1 VHKLKKIL
9 SIITASV
16 LAISM
21 TACTGDKSP
30 VATVNGKDITLE
42 KYQDTLSAYK
52 VTFENMYG
60 KDVWKQQVEGDKTR
74 GDEFKED
81 ILNRMIQDE
90 LIYQEAEKKNLIP
103 SNKEVNKQYDEFKKS
118 LGTNSDAYMKSLKD
132 VGVNEKFLEDQ
143 IKTDGAIQN
152 YNAEYTKNL
161 KISENDLNKYY
172 NDNKEEFRKEEVKAS
187 HILISTQDAEGKPLA
202 DKEKAEKKKKAEDI
216 LAKVKAGEDFAK
228 LAKENSDD
236 PGSAKDGGDLG
247 AFFGRGVMV
256 PEFED
261 AAFSLE
267 KGKISDLVE
276 SQYGYHIIKVIDKIN
291 EINPFPEVKDQIK
304 KNIEQE
310 KFNEHINELQKKA
323 KIEKNEDV
331 LKNVKL

>member
-1 VHKLKKIL
+1 MKKIL

-21 TACTGDKSP
+21 TACTGQKSP

-42 KYQDTLSAYK
+42 KYQNTLNAYK

-60 KDVWKQQVEGDKTR
+60 KDVWNQQVEGDKTR

-90 LIYQEAEKKNLIP
+90 LIYQKAEEKKLVP
-103 SNKEVNKQYDEFKKS
+103 SDKEVNEQFEEFKKS
-118 LGTNSDAYMKSLKD
+118 IGDNGEYMKSLKD
-132 VGVNEKFLEDQ
+132 AGIDEAFLKDQ
-143 IKTDGAIQN
+143 MKKDVAIQN
-152 YNAEYTKNL
+152 YSTEYIKNI
-161 KISENDLNKYY
+161 KTSEDVLNKYY
-172 NDNKEEFRKEEVKAS
+172 NDNKEEFRKEEVRAS

-228 LAKENSDD
+228 LAKENSED
-236 PGSAKDGGDLG
+236 PGSAKNGGDLN
-247 AFFGRGVMV
+247 FFGKGVMV
-256 PEFED
+256 PEFENT
-261 AAFSLE
+261 AFSLE

-276 SQYGYHIIKVIDKIN
+276 SQFGYHIIKVTDKIN
-291 EINPFPEVKDQIK
+291 EINPFAEVKDQIK
-304 KNIEQE
+304 EKIEQE

-323 KIEKNEDV
+323 KTEKNEDV
-331 LKNVKL
+331 IKSVKL